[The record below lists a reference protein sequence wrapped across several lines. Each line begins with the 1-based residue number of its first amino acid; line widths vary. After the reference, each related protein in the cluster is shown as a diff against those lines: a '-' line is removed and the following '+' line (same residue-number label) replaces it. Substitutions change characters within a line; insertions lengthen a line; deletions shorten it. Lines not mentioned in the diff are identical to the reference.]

1 MSAPANPM
9 SRRVGP
15 DAIRTTANAITT
27 ARLLF
32 TVPVLMMILG
42 DQRGADSWATF
53 TGWLVLWVTDGIDGW
68 FARRDGTTRSGAFL
82 DPLAD
87 KILVLGGFFALAIR
101 GDIGW
106 LPVAIIAA
114 REVAI
119 SLYRVLEGRRG
130 VSMPARRLGKWKA
143 NVQFLAIS
151 LVLFPPTSDI
161 GWLHDTALWA
171 AVLITVI
178 SGIDLVRAARRAEE
192 ASSAHEM

>member
-1 MSAPANPM
+1 MSAPTTPI
-9 SRRVGP
+9 SRRFGP

-32 TVPVLMMILG
+32 TVPVLMLILAG
-42 DQRGADSWATF
+42 EQGADSWATF
-53 TGWLVLWVTDGIDGW
+53 TGWLVLWITDGIDGW

-101 GDIGW
+101 GDVAW
-106 LPVAIIAA
+106 LPVAIIAT

-119 SLYRVLEGRRG
+119 SLYRVHEGRRG

-151 LVLFPPTSDI
+151 LVLFPPTSDL
-161 GWLHDTALWA
+161 GGLHDAVLWA
-171 AVLITVI
+171 SVAITVL
-178 SGIDLVRAARRAEE
+178 SGFDLVRAARRAEE
-192 ASSAHEM
+192 ASTAHEM